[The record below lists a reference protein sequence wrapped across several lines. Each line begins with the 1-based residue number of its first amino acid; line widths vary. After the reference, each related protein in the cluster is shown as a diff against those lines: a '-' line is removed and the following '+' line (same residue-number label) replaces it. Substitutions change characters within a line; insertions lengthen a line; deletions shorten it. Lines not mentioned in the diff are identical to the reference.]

1 MSLQASFS
9 LSWETISCPSKTG
22 KVYQVNISL
31 CNLQIGNAGQEP
43 FRVRDPKLMKEEE
56 MARKHTS
63 TYIQ

>member
-1 MSLQASFS
+1 MSLQPSVS
-9 LSWETISCPSKTG
+9 LSWEASSCPSKTG

-31 CNLQIGNAGQEP
+31 CNLQIGNVGQEP
-43 FRVRDPKLMKEEE
+43 FRIRDPKFMKEEE